1 MANYT
6 KLTDFASK
14 DSLPTGTPAKIVKGT
29 EIDDEFQAIETS
41 IATKADLASPT
52 FTGTATIPTATV
64 TTATV
69 TTANITNAA
78 VSGTSTVDSKT
89 VAVLG
94 LAQNFAAAQ
103 RTAPTT
109 INLSSSQVA
118 DLSTSN
124 VFIVNVQGDYSLT
137 TSDMA
142 TGGCYV
148 FIINNTGAYDINF
161 GSEFYF
167 SGGEPTITSGAGSK
181 DLVSCVSDGTN
192 LYCSINYDL
201 EAS

>member
-1 MANYT
+1 MPTNYT

-14 DSLPTGTPAKIVKGT
+14 DALPSGNAAKIVKGT
-29 EIDDEFQAIETS
+29 EIDDEFEAIETS
-41 IATKADLASPT
+41 IATKADIASPT
-52 FTGTATIPTATV
+52 FTGNVTIP
-64 TTATV
+64 TATV

-109 INLSSSQVA
+109 VTLSSDQVA